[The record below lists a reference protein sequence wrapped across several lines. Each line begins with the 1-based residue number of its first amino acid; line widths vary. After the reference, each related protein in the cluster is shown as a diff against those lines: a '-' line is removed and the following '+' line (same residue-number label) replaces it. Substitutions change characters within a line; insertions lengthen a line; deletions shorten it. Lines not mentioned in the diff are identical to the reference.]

1 MTDSNEENQVPKHI
15 AVIMDGNGRWAQNQ
29 GKKRLF
35 GHKAGMD
42 NLKTVAIHAQRR
54 GVKILTVYAF
64 STENW
69 QRPAAEVKFI
79 MSLPIDFYEKF
90 VPTLKKENIQIR
102 MIGKRDGVPKATLKA
117 IDKAMSETI
126 ENTGLILNIA
136 LNYGGQ
142 AEILEATRLIGKDII
157 SGLIGADEITPEVFE
172 SKLATAIFPKD
183 YRNPDF
189 VIRTSG
195 EHRLSNF
202 LLWQT
207 AYSELYFTET
217 LWPDFNET
225 ALDLALDAF
234 AQRERRYGGIKK

>member
-1 MTDSNEENQVPKHI
+1 MTNQEKNIPKHV

-29 GKKRLF
+29 GKPRVF
-35 GHKAGMD
+35 GHRAGLD
-42 NLKTVAIHAQRR
+42 ALQNIAIHAQNR
-54 GVKILTVYAF
+54 GVKVLTVYAF

-69 QRPAAEVKFI
+69 TRPAAEVKFI

-90 VPTLKKENIQIR
+90 VPTLKRENIR
-102 MIGKRDGVPKATLKA
+102 VSMIGKRDGVPKATLKS
-117 IDKAMSETI
+117 IDKAMVDTAD
-126 ENTGLILNIA
+126 NTGMILNIA

-142 AEILEATRLIGKDII
+142 DEILDATKAI
-157 SGLIGADEITPEVFE
+157 ADAIKTGQLMSSEITKEVFE
-172 SKLATAIFPKD
+172 DYLTTANLPSE

-202 LLWQT
+202 LPWQT

-217 LWPDFNET
+217 LWPDFDDA
-225 ALDLALDAF
+225 ALDLAFAAF
-234 AQRERRYGGIKK
+234 EKRDRRYGGIKK